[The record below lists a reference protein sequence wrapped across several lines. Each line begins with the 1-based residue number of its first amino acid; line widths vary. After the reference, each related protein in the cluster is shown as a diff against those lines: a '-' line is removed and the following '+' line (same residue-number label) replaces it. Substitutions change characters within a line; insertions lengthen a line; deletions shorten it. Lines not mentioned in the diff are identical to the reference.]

1 MKWSVEKKT
10 LVGLGFASVILV
22 SINALAFWNLRQHK
36 NTSDELVH
44 TGEVLEKL
52 ETVSSNLKDAETGQR
67 GYIITGQERYLK
79 PYIAALAKVKPEI
92 QELRTLTADSPNQQR
107 RLNTLDS
114 LTQEKFTEL
123 DQTINLRRDKG
134 FEAAQKVVLTD
145 QGKQVMDE
153 IRTLIQ
159 EMENE
164 ERQQQEQSLKQ
175 AQANT
180 QKDTLIS
187 TTGILL
193 SFTLLYFIYYSLKRE
208 LTARR
213 QAEWAL
219 QKLNAEI
226 YEALESEKKL
236 NELKSR
242 IITVISHEYR
252 TPLTTILSS
261 AELLERYSH
270 KWAEQRKITHFK
282 RIQSAANHLT
292 DLVGDILDI
301 SQVEAG
307 QLDFS
312 PSPLN
317 LESFCRQLVEELQ
330 RSDACDHS
338 LTFVSLGDC
347 SSCIVD
353 EKLIRQ
359 IFTNL
364 LLNAIKY
371 SAQGSTVQF
380 NLRCQGD
387 KVVFQVQDEGIG
399 IPIEDQAQL
408 FKPFERA
415 SNVGTISGTG
425 LGLAIVK
432 RLVDLHSGEIAVES
446 AVGVGTTFTVTLPLN
461 SNILAL
467 HSA

>member
-44 TGEVLEKL
+44 NGEVLEKL
-52 ETVSSNLKDAETGQR
+52 ETVSSHVKDAETGQR
-67 GYIITGQERYLK
+67 GYIVTGQERYLK
-79 PYIAALAKVKPEI
+79 PYINALAKVKPEI
-92 QELRTLTADSPNQQR
+92 QELKRLTADSPNQQQ

-134 FEAAQKVVLTD
+134 FEAAQQVVLTD
-145 QGKQVMDE
+145 RGKQVMDK

-159 EMENE
+159 EMEKE

-193 SFTLLYFIYYSLKRE
+193 SFILLYFIYYSLKRE

-219 QKLNAEI
+219 EKLNAEI

-270 KWAEQRKITHFK
+270 KWAEQRKITHLK

-330 RSDACDHS
+330 RSDACEHS
-338 LTFVSLGDC
+338 LTFASLGDC

-353 EKLIRQ
+353 EKLLRQ

>member
-67 GYIITGQERYLK
+67 GYIVTGQERYLK
-79 PYIAALAKVKPEI
+79 PYITALAKVKPEI
-92 QELRTLTADSPNQQR
+92 QELKRLTVDSPNQQR
-107 RLNTLDS
+107 RLNTLEP
-114 LTQEKFTEL
+114 LTQEKFAEL

-134 FEAAQKVVLTD
+134 FEAAQQVVLTD
-145 QGKQVMDE
+145 QGKQVMDK

-159 EMENE
+159 EMEKE

-175 AQANT
+175 AQTNT

-193 SFTLLYFIYYSLKRE
+193 SFILLYFIYYSLKRE

-270 KWAEQRKITHFK
+270 KWAEQRKITHLK

-330 RSDACDHS
+330 RSDACEHS
-338 LTFVSLGDC
+338 LTFASLGDC

-467 HSA
+467 HPA

>member
-67 GYIITGQERYLK
+67 GYIVTGQERYLK
-79 PYIAALAKVKPEI
+79 PYITALAKVKPEI
-92 QELRTLTADSPNQQR
+92 QELKRLTADSPNQQR
-107 RLNTLDS
+107 RLNTLEP
-114 LTQEKFTEL
+114 LTQEKFAEL

-134 FEAAQKVVLTD
+134 FEAAQQVVLTD
-145 QGKQVMDE
+145 QGKQVMDK

-159 EMENE
+159 EMEKE

-175 AQANT
+175 AQTNT

-193 SFTLLYFIYYSLKRE
+193 SFILLYFIYYSLKRE

-270 KWAEQRKITHFK
+270 KWAEQRKITHLK

-330 RSDACDHS
+330 RSDACEHS
-338 LTFVSLGDC
+338 LTFASLGDC

-359 IFTNL
+359 ICKNL

-467 HSA
+467 HPA

>member
-67 GYIITGQERYLK
+67 GYIVTGQERYLK
-79 PYIAALAKVKPEI
+79 PYITALAKVKPEI
-92 QELRTLTADSPNQQR
+92 QELKRLTADSPNQQR
-107 RLNTLDS
+107 RLNTLEP
-114 LTQEKFTEL
+114 LTQEKFAEL

-134 FEAAQKVVLTD
+134 FEAAQQVVLTD
-145 QGKQVMDE
+145 RGKQVMDK

-159 EMENE
+159 EMEKE

-175 AQANT
+175 AQTNT

-193 SFTLLYFIYYSLKRE
+193 SFILLYFIYYSLKRE

-270 KWAEQRKITHFK
+270 KWAEQRKITHLK

-330 RSDACDHS
+330 RSDACEHS

-467 HSA
+467 HPA